1 MTPHSRDW
9 ALQMIVFLLPTIV
22 VAVAETFLRTQN
34 ITATDGSSVTLRCQL
49 LIQDT
54 KVVQVNWN
62 FCNDLHIAYHV
73 NDHETEGMV
82 MSAFSDRVTLAND
95 YGIVI
100 SDVSRNDTG
109 QYCCVFNTFPHG
121 VYTGRIYLQVV
132 SEDSWTR
139 GPYLWIGS
147 GLGILLVVTVIVTG
161 SFYYKKKKSG
171 AFYSNVMAKTRR
183 VGPIS
188 ANIPNSAQVIPT
200 DEDSEREIQQKPT
213 PVIT

>member
-1 MTPHSRDW
+1 MVRTPGPSTMTPHPRDC
-9 ALQMIVFLLPTIV
+9 ALQMIVFLLPTTV
-22 VAVAETFLRTQN
+22 PAVAETFLKAQN
-34 ITATDGSSVTLRCQL
+34 ITATDGKSVTLRCQL

-62 FCNDLHIAYHV
+62 FCNDLHIAYHL

-82 MSAFSDRVTLAND
+82 MPAFSDRVTLAKD

-132 SEDSWTR
+132 SEDSWRR

-147 GLGILLVVTVIVTG
+147 GVGILLLVTVTVAG
-161 SFYYKKKKSG
+161 SFYYKVKRRKKEEIRCLLLEYHRKDTKSQSHKCKYPKFSSG
-171 AFYSNVMAKTRR
+171 RTHK
-183 VGPIS
+183 
-188 ANIPNSAQVIPT
+188 
-200 DEDSEREIQQKPT
+200 
-213 PVIT
+213 